1 MRQARTLRIVARER
15 ARRTLKIVVRHARIA
30 WLLSL
35 FGALLAA
42 CGGNA
47 PNAGQNPNATPT
59 ATIAISPT
67 PGMVRGVGINI
78 EPSYRPWR
86 YLGGPAPES
95 WWCAPPNCSPEPL
108 PRTKI
113 DTDLQLARQL
123 GVNHIRLE
131 FPWRFIEPERGVYD
145 WTRAD
150 LIVSEAQFYHMEL
163 QPIIVYSPAWVGDP
177 TAAPQPD
184 DFRAFVEALVSRYHS
199 TIHYWEMW
207 NEPDLTRYW
216 SASEQAYVQ
225 SILIPGY
232 QGARAADPTAQVI
245 LGGPSV
251 ATTDWLNGIYALGG
265 GNSFDIMAYHSYGDV
280 STVLGGAVTAANVLI
295 AHHQASKPIWL
306 GEFGVTDSILHPD
319 RQSALLTGV
328 LTAQSVIAQA
338 DWYNLRDEAAMMCCP
353 PQVSVMGHYGLV
365 ERDGVSRKSS
375 FATLQHIISAGLPRV
390 QVLQG

>member
-1 MRQARTLRIVARER
+1 MIRVVARERVRRTLKRAMRQARF
-15 ARRTLKIVVRHARIA
+15 A
-30 WLLSL
+30 WLISL

-42 CGGNA
+42 CSGA
-47 PNAGQNPNATPT
+47 TPNSGQNPNATPT
-59 ATIAISPT
+59 ATIAIAQH
-67 PGMVRGVGINI
+67 PGAERGAGINV

-86 YLGGPAPES
+86 YLDGPAPES
-95 WWCAPPNCSPEPL
+95 WWCQPPNCSPELL

-123 GVNHIRLE
+123 GVNHIRIE
-131 FPWRFIEPERGVYD
+131 FPWRFIEPQRGVYD

-150 LIVSEAQFYHMEL
+150 LIINEAQFYGITL
-163 QPIIVYSPAWVGDP
+163 QPIIVYSPTWVGDP
-177 TAAPQPD
+177 TAAPHPD

-199 TIHYWEMW
+199 TIHDWEMW

-232 QGARAADPTAQVI
+232 QGAKAADPTAQVL

-251 ATTDWLNGIYALGG
+251 ASPDWLNSIYTYGG
-265 GNSFDIMAYHSYGDV
+265 GDSFDIMAYHSYGDV
-280 STVLGGAVTAANVLI
+280 ATVLSGANTAANVL
-295 AHHQASKPIWL
+295 ATHHQASKPIWL
-306 GEFGVTDSILHPD
+306 GEFGVTDSIFHSD
-319 RQSALLTGV
+319 RQATLLKGV

-353 PQVSVMGHYGLV
+353 PQVAVMGHYGLV
-365 ERDGVSRKSS
+365 ERDGVTHKSA
-375 FATLQHIISAGLPRV
+375 FAVLQQVISAGLPKA
-390 QVLQG
+390 QILQG